1 MIKRIGVLTGGGDS
15 PAINAALRAIF
26 VRAQHYGY
34 TVVGIRN
41 GWEGLVKGNAVELE
55 RKDVAGILTLGGT
68 KIGTSRTNPFK
79 IENGVENVKA
89 NIAKFALDAIITIG
103 GDDTNGVMFKLSKQ
117 YGIKG
122 VGIPQTID
130 NDIAYSDYSI
140 GFDSSLEIVT
150 NAIDALHTTAFSHSR
165 VMIVEVMGR
174 DAGWLALC
182 GGIAGGADVILIPE
196 VDFDYDEIVN
206 VLKAR
211 KERGANSSMVVVA
224 EGAKPA
230 NCEGPI
236 CASDAVDNFGHV
248 QLGGIGKTIADELE
262 KRTGFECRV
271 TVLGH
276 LQRGGKPTAFDRL
289 LGTRL
294 GATAVDLIRE
304 GKFGNLVVM
313 NNGKITAVPLEKALT
328 ERRPMDFDL
337 YELSKLFY

>member
-26 VRAQHYGY
+26 VRSQHYGY

-41 GWEGLVKGNAVELE
+41 GWEGLVKGNAAELE
-55 RKDVAGILTLGGT
+55 RKDVAQILAIGGT
-68 KIGTSRTNPFK
+68 IIGTSRTNPFK

-150 NAIDALHTTAFSHSR
+150 NAIDALHTTAFSHNR

-196 VDFDYDEIVN
+196 VDFDYNEIVN

-211 KERGANSSMVVVA
+211 KERGANSSMIVVA

-236 CASDAVDNFGHV
+236 CASDTVDNFGHV

-294 GATAVDLIRE
+294 GATAVDFIHE

-328 ERRPMDFDL
+328 ERKPMDLDL

>member
-68 KIGTSRTNPFK
+68 LIGTSRTNPFK
-79 IENGVENVKA
+79 IENGVESVKA
-89 NIAKFALDAIITIG
+89 NIARFALDAIITIG
-103 GDDTNGVMFKLSKQ
+103 GDDTNGVMFKLNKQ

-294 GATAVDLIRE
+294 GATAVDFIRE

-313 NNGKITAVPLEKALT
+313 NNGKINAVPLEKALT
-328 ERRPMDFDL
+328 ERKPMDFDL

>member
-15 PAINAALRAIF
+15 PAINAAIRAIF

-41 GWEGLVKGNAVELE
+41 GWEGLVKGNAAELE
-55 RKDVAGILTLGGT
+55 RKDVAGILILGGT
-68 KIGTSRTNPFK
+68 IIGSSRTNPFK

-89 NIAKFALDAIITIG
+89 NIDRFALDAIITIG
-103 GDDTNGVMFKLSKQ
+103 GDDTNGVMFKLNKQ
-117 YGIKG
+117 FGVKG

-174 DAGWLALC
+174 DAGWLALS

-196 VDFDYDEIVN
+196 VDFDYDEIIKVIN
-206 VLKAR
+206 AR
-211 KERGANSSMVVVA
+211 KERGANSTMIVVA

-248 QLGGIGKTIADELE
+248 QLGGIGKTISDELA
-262 KRTGFECRV
+262 KRIGIECRV

-294 GATAVDLIRE
+294 GVAAVDLISE
-304 GKFGNLVVM
+304 GKFGNLVVY

-328 ERRPMDFDL
+328 EKKPMDLDL